1 MLPVESGGRL
11 LVSWIGLGI
20 GALLGSQRGGL
31 LGGIVGAVLGNWLEA
46 KAKEFVKGK
55 AGDGTSGSAS
65 ANELSTLA
73 ALAAMLSKMA
83 KADGRISEDE
93 VRYCEQVFDRIGL
106 HGEKREYCI
115 RVFRTAKNDGHSIY
129 EYATSFADAQRSGNV
144 RVIVYGILW
153 DLACAD
159 GAVSPEEIQILRSI
173 TSSLR
178 IDRGQYEWERSRRG
192 VPDPDAEPSPRE
204 DAYEVLGCTRASSD
218 DDIRRAYR
226 EKAKQLHPD
235 ALRAQGLSDELLS
248 RANEQMA
255 RINAAWSEIKRERG
269 L

>member
-1 MLPVESGGRL
+1 MLSDSGGWLRM
-11 LVSWIGLGI
+11 SWIGLGI

-31 LGGIVGAVLGNWLEA
+31 LGGIVGAVVGNWLEG
-46 KAKEFVKGK
+46 KARELVKGN
-55 AGDGTSGSAS
+55 AGENLSGGASAS
-65 ANELSTLA
+65 ELSTLA

-93 VRYCEQVFDRIGL
+93 VRYCERVFDRIGL

-129 EYATSFADAQRSGNV
+129 EYAASFADAQRSGNI

-159 GAVSPEEIQILRSI
+159 GAVSPEETSILRSI
-173 TSSLR
+173 TDSLR
-178 IDRGQYEWERSRRG
+178 IDPRQYEWERRRRG
-192 VPDPDAEPSPRE
+192 VPDQDGTSGAPE

-218 DDIRRAYR
+218 EDIRRAYR

-248 RANEQMA
+248 RANAQMA
-255 RINAAWSEIKRERG
+255 RINAAWTEIRKERS